1 MTDLLLQELLKTQDR
16 LQTIEFELNK
26 TQFRFYFNY
35 LTLLEKARI
44 EQMCVKTV
52 TTIRDNGAKNI
63 SYEKQDHLY
72 PIHLILEKA
81 LNKDGARLFSHT
93 NPKDFDIISKLPAGI
108 ASYVAYQMSIDIMSN
123 LEKDGDGE

>member
-1 MTDLLLQELLKTQDR
+1 MTELLLQELLKTQDK
-16 LQTIEFELNK
+16 LQTIEFELND
-26 TQFRFYFNY
+26 TRFTFYYNY

-44 EQMCVKTV
+44 EQMCIKPV
-52 TTIRDNGAKNI
+52 TSIRDNGAKDV

-81 LNKDGARLFSHT
+81 LDKDGKRLFSHT

-108 ASYVAYQMSIDIMSN
+108 ASYVAYQMSIDIMDN
-123 LEKDGDGE
+123 LGKVDEQ